1 MKKGTRTF
9 SLTLDLQ
16 SQLAEYAEEDFAIS
30 ANSASELLHG
40 VHRAANPAQRRRREA
55 FVEGLLA
62 RLPIISFDAVA
73 ARPCSAFGRACSR
86 WNGNQFAQSHHCRH
100 CVGEGLYR
108 HHSRR
113 TQLSE
118 NPGIGVST
126 GQIDKIVV
134 SDPASP
140 PKTRRSSAAYSSGSP
155 ASRRGRIAGSFT
167 SRK

>member
-1 MKKGTRTF
+1 
-9 SLTLDLQ
+9 LTLDLQ

-118 NPGIGVST
+118 NPGIVVST
-126 GQIDKIVV
+126 LVIREADRVPLDSKIKDLTLTFCSEIV
-134 SDPASP
+134 A
-140 PKTRRSSAAYSSGSP
+140 RRE
-155 ASRRGRIAGSFT
+155 RIM
-167 SRK
+167 RP